1 MLRLFIN
8 ASSLKAYKSGEDII
22 GNKKKSPSLICSILE
37 ISNVTV
43 KTQINLDKKI

>member
-22 GNKKKSPSLICSILE
+22 CNKKK
-37 ISNVTV
+37 VTEF
-43 KTQINLDKKI
+43 NLFNTGNFKCNRKNANKP